1 MKEILD
7 QFRTLRALVVGDL
20 CLDRWCRYDPSLADP
35 SRETG
40 IPRIAVVSTEVTP
53 GGGGTVAANLVA
65 LGARRV
71 DVLGVLGDDGFGLEL
86 QRALEQ
92 RGISTEYLV
101 RAQGVSTFTYTKL
114 LSATS
119 GAEDV
124 PRVDFLYGAP
134 LPDISQKL
142 ESIAPAYDVIL
153 VADQAETA
161 EAGVVTPCVRE
172 TLARIAAVQLD
183 TVTWADSRVR
193 AEHFRGVVLKI
204 NREEAEAASQRAC
217 GSVDLE
223 ALRRHTE
230 CPLLFVTSGKT
241 GATLID
247 GRGATTVETRRIA
260 GPVDICGAGDS
271 FSAAAALTL
280 RVTRNPI
287 TAARIGNLAASITI
301 MKPGTGTA
309 SPAEILAAGC

>member
-1 MKEILD
+1 
-7 QFRTLRALVVGDL
+7 VVGDL
-20 CLDRWCRYDPSLADP
+20 CLDRWCCYDPALADP

-71 DVLGVLGDDGFGLEL
+71 DVLGVVGDDGFGFEL

-92 RGISTEYLV
+92 RGISTEHLV
-101 RAQGVSTFTYTKL
+101 RAPGVSTFTYTKL
-114 LSATS
+114 LSAES
-119 GAEDV
+119 GTEDL

-134 LPDISQKL
+134 LPDISRTL

-153 VADQAETA
+153 VVDQAETA

-172 TLARIAAVQLD
+172 ILARIAAVQLD

-193 AEHFRGVVLKI
+193 AEHFRGVALKI

-217 GSVDLE
+217 GRADFD
-223 ALRRHTE
+223 ALRRLTE
-230 CPLLFVTSGKT
+230 SPVLFVTSGKA
-241 GATLID
+241 GATVID
-247 GRGATTVETRRIA
+247 DRGATIVETRRIDW
-260 GPVDICGAGDS
+260 PIDICGAGDS
-271 FSAAAALTL
+271 FSAAAALAL
-280 RVTRNPI
+280 RVTRDPV
-287 TAARIGNLAASITI
+287 TAARIGNLAASVTI

-309 SPAEILAAGC
+309 SPDEILKAVS